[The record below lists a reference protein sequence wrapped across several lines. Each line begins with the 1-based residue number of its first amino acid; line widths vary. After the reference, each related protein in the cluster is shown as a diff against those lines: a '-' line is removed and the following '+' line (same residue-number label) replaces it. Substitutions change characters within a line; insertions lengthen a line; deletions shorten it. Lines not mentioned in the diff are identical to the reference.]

1 MWLHKI
7 QNHVAIRRCAQKIW
21 LEYKTYSAR
30 RFFSR
35 AFTRSKERMRL
46 CFMGKPLAVLS
57 GLVIL
62 NFLVFGMTACEEPKL
77 PSPFHASE
85 VAGKFAQAD
94 FKLTDHHGKARTLAD
109 FRGKVVLLFFGY
121 VHCPDVCPTTLADM
135 AQALQLLGDDAK
147 RVQVLFVTV
156 DPERDTTELLAK
168 FMPAFNPA
176 FLGLSGDA
184 QATADVTKAFV
195 VSYQK
200 QPSKSGY
207 NVDHS
212 AGTYVI
218 DVHGKVRLLAPYGQS
233 AQWLAQDA
241 RLLLA
246 LQ

>member
-1 MWLHKI
+1 MFPHK
-7 QNHVAIRRCAQKIW
+7 
-21 LEYKTYSAR
+21 
-30 RFFSR
+30 FFLL
-35 AFTRSKERMRL
+35 L
-46 CFMGKPLAVLS
+46 CLLLS
-57 GLVIL
+57 GCD
-62 NFLVFGMTACEEPKL
+62 AAKL

-156 DPERDTTELLAK
+156 DPERDTTELLAN
-168 FMPAFNPA
+168 FIPAFNPN

-184 QATADVTKAFV
+184 QATAAATRAFA

-200 QPSKSGY
+200 QPSQSGY
-207 NVDHS
+207 NIDHS
-212 AGTYVI
+212 AGSYLI
-218 DVHGKVRLLAPYGQS
+218 DVHGKVRLLAPYGQR
-233 AQWLAQDA
+233 AAWLAQDLK
-241 RLLLA
+241 LLLA
-246 LQ
+246 LG